1 MDLIH
6 GCRILFSFLFVTVT
20 SFSFRPYK
28 NNLTRYFGNKE
39 KGRAIILEWNY
50 CPHSWLTFRDMPW
63 VQLVL
68 NVAVIVLHQF
78 TNGGWSI
85 CCYDDNADTPL
96 KEVVK
101 TPLKPNHLHH
111 HRTARFCNRENNIV
125 WSKYVSAFSI
135 QWTAH
140 RVGAVLHSCAL
151 IYLNQLKMNDFFS
164 GIILKRICAIDIEL
178 TCGTSSPES
187 GDGVA
192 PKPWDKK
199 KKKRYKLY
207 NTNKT
212 IQIMHLKRS
221 HCNTYHR
228 LFPYRRPCQIRA
240 GQWRSCLWW
249 FGCLLWTCQNHDQAG
264 GPTTLMWCFFR
275 SSKFGLNR
283 LRNTSFTFPNSKSGE
298 NSNI

>member
-1 MDLIH
+1 M
-6 GCRILFSFLFVTVT
+6 
-20 SFSFRPYK
+20 
-28 NNLTRYFGNKE
+28 
-39 KGRAIILEWNY
+39 EWNY
-50 CPHSWLTFRDMPW
+50 CPHSWLTFGDMPW

-151 IYLNQLKMNDFFS
+151 IYLNQFKMNDFFS

-264 GPTTLMWCFFR
+264 GRLHWCDAFLGVANSASIVSEIPASLPQIASQEKTVTF
-275 SSKFGLNR
+275 KTN
-283 LRNTSFTFPNSKSGE
+283 NTEDVLYFT
-298 NSNI
+298 

>member
-199 KKKRYKLY
+199 KKKD
-207 NTNKT
+207 TNYT
-212 IQIMHLKRS
+212 IQIKQYKLCIWKGHIA
-221 HCNTYHR
+221 T
-228 LFPYRRPCQIRA
+228 
-240 GQWRSCLWW
+240 
-249 FGCLLWTCQNHDQAG
+249 
-264 GPTTLMWCFFR
+264 PTTDCSHIGDR
-275 SSKFGLNR
+275 ARYVPDNEGLVCGDLVVCCGLVR
-283 LRNTSFTFPNSKSGE
+283 TMIKLEADYIDVMLF
-298 NSNI
+298 